1 MSQEI
6 TLDTLANRNNSPV
19 DEHASYHTVDVD
31 YAPDPQV
38 IADKAANIDLL
49 SSENIASYGEQS
61 YRDVLAYGQRLLAHV
76 RTNAFAGID
85 QKLAQLANVVKHL
98 NVEQMN
104 DGGVLGRIPFL
115 KSLSGGIRAFE
126 KRFGQ
131 ALEQSAQAEAELNEL
146 AVALREDKAVYDELL
161 SAKRPLVAQ
170 LAVDIEAGRQTLEN
184 VQGGSLP
191 QLEAEAEMSDDG
203 QAKHLVSNYRRRV
216 TGFNSQV
223 DDLDNTQNVFSEIG
237 PRIVSIQANNLQL
250 ADKISQITGK
260 IIPYWKSQI
269 ALAVSMVKE
278 QELLKQKRE
287 EMKRMQKQH
296 GGEDYGAATHAE
308 DLQLVDLEA
317 VKKINNNLLGTI
329 DDAAMLQRA
338 GQAVRLDTEATLL
351 RLDGRIRQAMISA
364 AAFGDDLQPEP
375 VISEKR
381 TDLEADLETEEAFA
395 GDDAL
400 FEDDDVARLDDQKA
414 EPDVDWDVKETEED
428 DASQLPLP
436 DSEQSNPQEGSKTPP
451 QYGTY
456 DYKPRQGDYDKVFA
470 GSIDFDKEKRGDGA
484 SVEELEHGPQA
495 VESLHGTIESTIPG
509 GHKLDYDPG
518 EYTQLDGERHQDD
531 WHPDEETA
539 QGDTGGGFEVKPEEE
554 PTPHDHETGGGE
566 APPPEWQ
573 DHESDHQPN

>member
-6 TLDTLANRNNSPV
+6 TLDTLANRDSSPV
-19 DEHASYHTVDVD
+19 DAYASYHTVDVD

-38 IADKAANIDLL
+38 IAAQAEKIDLL
-49 SSENIASYGEQS
+49 SSENIATYGEQS

-85 QKLAQLANVVKHL
+85 QKLAQLASVVKNL

-115 KSLSGGIRAFE
+115 KTLSGGIRSFE

-146 AVALREDKAVYDELL
+146 ANALREDKEVYDDLL

-170 LAVDIEAGRQTLEN
+170 LAVDIGAAKQTLEN
-184 VQGGSLP
+184 VQAVSLP
-191 QLEAEAEMSDDG
+191 QLEAEAEVSGDG

-216 TGFNSQV
+216 TGFDSQV
-223 DDLDNTQNVFSEIG
+223 DDLENTQNIFTEIN

-278 QELLKQKRE
+278 QDLLKQKRE
-287 EMKRMQKQH
+287 ELKRMQKQH
-296 GGEDYGAATHAE
+296 GGEEYGAATHAE
-308 DLQLVDLEA
+308 DLQLVDLDA

-329 DDAAMLQRA
+329 SDAAMLQRA

-364 AAFGDDLQPEP
+364 AAFGDDLQPER
-375 VISEKR
+375 VISEKPID
-381 TDLEADLETEEAFA
+381 TEAP
-395 GDDAL
+395 
-400 FEDDDVARLDDQKA
+400 FEDDVELDDDLLLEDEEVA
-414 EPDVDWDVKETEED
+414 ELDDLDEMPDVDWDVRAEQQED
-428 DASQLPLP
+428 ESSQLPLP
-436 DSEQSNPQEGSKTPP
+436 DREKAGTDEGDKTPP
-451 QYGTY
+451 EYGTY
-456 DYKPRQGDYDKVFA
+456 DYKPRHGDYDQVFA
-470 GSIDFDKEKRGDGA
+470 GSIDFDKDKRGDGA
-484 SVEELEHGPQA
+484 SAAELEHGPQA

-509 GHKLDYDPG
+509 EHKDQYVAGD
-518 EYTQLDGERHQDD
+518 YTQLDGERHADD
-531 WHPDEETA
+531 WHP
-539 QGDTGGGFEVKPEEE
+539 EEE
-554 PTPHDHETGGGE
+554 QKDEQEGSVGGDPPSGE
-566 APPPEWQ
+566 EHPPEWQ
-573 DHESDHQPN
+573 ASEDWHKDQ

>member
-351 RLDGRIRQAMISA
+351 RL
-364 AAFGDDLQPEP
+364 
-375 VISEKR
+375 
-381 TDLEADLETEEAFA
+381 
-395 GDDAL
+395 
-400 FEDDDVARLDDQKA
+400 
-414 EPDVDWDVKETEED
+414 
-428 DASQLPLP
+428 
-436 DSEQSNPQEGSKTPP
+436 
-451 QYGTY
+451 
-456 DYKPRQGDYDKVFA
+456 
-470 GSIDFDKEKRGDGA
+470 
-484 SVEELEHGPQA
+484 
-495 VESLHGTIESTIPG
+495 SLIHI
-509 GHKLDYDPG
+509 
-518 EYTQLDGERHQDD
+518 
-531 WHPDEETA
+531 
-539 QGDTGGGFEVKPEEE
+539 
-554 PTPHDHETGGGE
+554 
-566 APPPEWQ
+566 
-573 DHESDHQPN
+573 

>member
-19 DEHASYHTVDVD
+19 DAHASYHTVDVD

-49 SSENIASYGEQS
+49 SSENVAQYGEQS

-85 QKLAQLANVVKHL
+85 QKLAQLANVVKNL

-104 DGGVLGRIPFL
+104 DGGVLGRIPFF
-115 KSLSGGIRAFE
+115 KSLSGGIRSFE

-146 AVALREDKAVYDELL
+146 VVALRDDKGVYDDLL
-161 SAKRPLVAQ
+161 NAKRPLVAQ
-170 LAVDIEAGRQTLEN
+170 LAVDIGAARQTLED
-184 VQGGSLP
+184 VQGVSLP
-191 QLEAEAEMSDDG
+191 QLEAEAEVSDDG
-203 QAKHLVSNYRRRV
+203 QAKQLVSNYRRRV
-216 TGFNSQV
+216 SGFGSQV
-223 DDLDNTQNVFSEIG
+223 DDLENTQGVFSEIG

-278 QELLKQKRE
+278 QDLLKQKRE
-287 EMKRMQKQH
+287 ELKRMQKQH
-296 GGEDYGAATHAE
+296 GGEEYGAAAHAE
-308 DLQLVDLEA
+308 DLQLVDLDA

-329 DDAAMLQRA
+329 SDAAMLQRA

-375 VISEKR
+375 VISER
-381 TDLEADLETEEAFA
+381 RAEFDADLEGDEAFV
-395 GDDAL
+395 DDDL
-400 FEDDDVARLDDQKA
+400 LLEDDDVARLDDRDE
-414 EPDVDWDVKETEED
+414 EPDVDWDVKATED
-428 DASQLPLP
+428 DEAAHLPLP
-436 DSEQSNPQEGSKTPP
+436 DSEKTESEDGDQTPP
-451 QYGTY
+451 EYGTY
-456 DYKPRQGDYDKVFA
+456 DYKPSHGDYDQVFA
-470 GSIDFDKEKRGDGA
+470 SSIDFDKEKHGDGA
-484 SVEELEHGPQA
+484 SREELEHGPQA

-509 GHKLDYDPG
+509 EHKQEYDPG
-518 EYTQLDGERHQDD
+518 EYTQLEGERHVDD
-531 WHPDEETA
+531 WHP
-539 QGDTGGGFEVKPEEE
+539 EEE
-554 PTPHDHETGGGE
+554 QADLHDETGGGE
-566 APPPEWQ
+566 AHPPEWQ
-573 DHESDHQPN
+573 DHEKDQGHY